1 MVRRISEQKLKK
13 ALGWLVTKAKQAL
26 STRKKDEAP
35 SDIKSISD
43 IGKKMRMH
51 HLMFMIYD
59 NPKHKKTLPYYDA
72 LPLFFPLKITIGPDG
87 PLLHG
92 LNIHYLTPGDRAA
105 FINEIVTLMKRTA
118 EKQGYDPDNLNAVPD
133 GNISKVV
140 GRYLNAVYQGMS
152 SAGSRIKVAYRTYY
166 IGRIKGKIIKIQP
179 DEWDN
184 AVNLILPRF
193 NKMGPG
199 GIYKDI
205 EKLYKKYKDSNWK
218 SIN

>member
-1 MVRRISEQKLKK
+1 MVQRISEQKLKK
-13 ALGWLVTKAKQAL
+13 ALKWIFNKAKQAL
-26 STRKKDEAP
+26 STRKKDEKP
-35 SDIKSISD
+35 TDIKSLED
-43 IGKKMRMH
+43 IGKKLRMH

-59 NPKHKKTLPYYDA
+59 NPKHKKTLKYYDA

-92 LNIHYLTPGDRAA
+92 LNIHYLQPGDRAA
-105 FINEIVTLMKRTA
+105 FINEIITLMKRTA
-118 EKQGYDPDNLNAVPD
+118 EKQGYDPNNLNEVPD

-140 GRYLNAVYQGMS
+140 GKYLNAVYQGMN

-166 IGRIKGKIIKIQP
+166 IGRIKGKMIKIQP
-179 DEWDN
+179 DEWLT
-184 AVNLILPRF
+184 AVDVILPRF

-199 GIYKDI
+199 SIYKDI
-205 EKLYKKYKDSNWK
+205 EELYSRYKGSNWG